1 MLQISILNDMKTLKI
16 LLCAS
21 VLALVGCASSEPPAK
36 RSVDVDEIRANASQA
51 YEEVDAQE

>member
-1 MLQISILNDMKTLKI
+1 MKTLKI